1 MMQRNT
7 QDTASYQKT
16 LLMLTKPVRFILFL
30 SIAVFIIISSCT
42 KNDVITDPVSNIL
55 NLPASAFNYANIVLP
70 AYLTTPPV
78 LNENNTPGNN
88 AITDNRATLGRVLFY
103 DKNLSVNNSIACAS
117 CHKQAFGFSDSAVL
131 SKGFAGGL
139 TARNSMSLTNARY
152 YPDGKFFWDERAATL
167 EIQTLQPIQN
177 HVEMGMVLDS
187 LVKKLS
193 ALSYYPSLF
202 QKAFGDAAVTSD
214 RVSKALSQFV
224 RSIISYQSKY
234 DDGRSALAANQN
246 PAAIDFSNFTAQE
259 NRGKQLFFSPQLA
272 CAACHGTETFTA
284 LEPKNNGLDIL
295 STDAGVGGIT
305 NIASQNGLFKVS
317 SLKNIE
323 LTAPYMHDGR
333 FATLEQ
339 VVEHY
344 NSGIQPNANLAPELK
359 DPNGNPKQ
367 MNLSVADKA
376 ALVAFLKTLTDQK
389 LITDEKYSNPF
400 VVK

>member
-1 MMQRNT
+1 
-7 QDTASYQKT
+7 
-16 LLMLTKPVRFILFL
+16 MLTKPFKLILFL
-30 SIAVFIIISSCT
+30 SIAVAAIITSCT
-42 KNDVITDPVSNIL
+42 KSDVITDPTSTIL
-55 NLPASAFNYANIVLP
+55 NLPASVFNYANISLP
-70 AYLTTPPV
+70 VYLTTAPA
-78 LNENNTPGNN
+78 LNEINTPGSNQ
-88 AITDNRATLGRVLFY
+88 ITDNAATLGRVLFY

-117 CHKQAFGFSDSAVL
+117 CHKQAFGFSDSALL

-167 EIQTLQPIQN
+167 EFQTLQPIQN
-177 HVEMGMVLDS
+177 HVEMGMILDS

-202 QKAFGDAAVTSD
+202 QKAFGDASVTSD
-214 RVSKALSQFV
+214 RISKALSQFV

-234 DDGRSALAANQN
+234 DDGRSSLAANQN
-246 PAAIDFSNFTAQE
+246 PAAIDFPNFTAQE

-284 LEPKNNGLDIL
+284 LEPKNNGLDII

-305 NIASQNGLFKVS
+305 NITAQNALFKVS

-323 LTAPYMHDGR
+323 LTAPFMHDGR

-344 NSGIQPNANLAPELK
+344 NSGIKPNVNLAPELK

-367 MNLSVADKA
+367 MNLSVADKG